1 MPTIKK
7 PNYLTKILAHIYEF
21 GTNSIEVH
29 KDGVSS
35 HFLICATLI
44 KEENLIA
51 GQKIIDKVRKTH
63 FQNSEIKSSK
73 VKRVQHT
80 RRLTILNDLNEID
93 FTIYVI
99 VVDKKEIDSEGLSI
113 KQSFYKYFN
122 KLLVTDLNRINNKIT
137 FIADQIG
144 TAEYQKSF
152 QKYIESEVTQYDL
165 FNETKLF
172 EFSDSK
178 ENNLVQLSD
187 FIVGSLA
194 KCFDTKHFQENSSEY
209 LTLLKDKLNVRFWPN
224 NVANYLRQ
232 ENESENFDPKI
243 AELSLTLVKDYI
255 AKNEKKVETDIT
267 AQIYLLKYLML
278 IQKVSPHYFISTHE
292 LMDKLKNEI
301 GLEYSVRLFRKNII
315 GNLRDNNI
323 IIVSSNKGGYKLPVN
338 KSDLTEFVNR
348 YNSIL
353 QPMISRMKKC
363 RDSILLGSMNEIDI
377 LQYPEYEFLKEI
389 IELKK

>member
-1 MPTIKK
+1 
-7 PNYLTKILAHIYEF
+7 LTKILAHIDEF
-21 GTNSIEVH
+21 GTNSIETQ

-44 KEENLIA
+44 KEENLIPA
-51 GQKIIDKVRKTH
+51 KKIIDEVRKTH
-63 FQNSEIKSSK
+63 FQNSEIKSSN
-73 VKRVQHT
+73 VKRAKHT
-80 RRLTILNDLNEID
+80 RRLTILNELNQID
-93 FTIYVI
+93 FTIYLI
-99 VVDKKEIDSEGLSI
+99 VVDKEEINSEGLSI
-113 KQSFYKYFN
+113 KESFYKYFN

-144 TAEYQKSF
+144 TTEYQKSF
-152 QKYIESEVTQYDL
+152 QKYIENKVTQYDL

-194 KCFDTKHFQENSSEY
+194 KCFDKKHFQENSSEY

-224 NVANYLRQ
+224 NIANYLRTDK
-232 ENESENFDPKI
+232 ETENFDPKI
-243 AELSLTLVKDYI
+243 AELSLNLVKDYI
-255 AKNEKKVETDIT
+255 AKNEKKDETDFI

-278 IQKVSPHYFISTHE
+278 IQKVSPHYFIQTHE

-315 GNLRDNNI
+315 GNLRDNNV
-323 IIVSSNKGGYKLPVN
+323 IIVSSNSGGYKLPVN

-353 QPMISRMKKC
+353 QPMLSRMKKC
-363 RDSILLGSMNEIDI
+363 RDSILLGSMKEIDI
-377 LQYPEYEFLKEI
+377 LDYPEFESLKEI

>member
-1 MPTIKK
+1 M
-7 PNYLTKILAHIYEF
+7 TKILAHIDEF

-29 KDGVSS
+29 KNGVSS

-63 FQNSEIKSSK
+63 FQNSEIKSSN

-80 RRLTILNDLNEID
+80 RRLTILNDLKEID

-187 FIVGSLA
+187 FVVGSLA

-209 LTLLKDKLNVRFWPN
+209 LKLLKDKLNVRFWPN
-224 NVANYLRQ
+224 NVANYIRQ
-232 ENESENFDPKI
+232 ENETENFDPKI

-255 AKNEKKVETDIT
+255 AKNEKKVETDFI

-301 GLEYSVRLFRKNII
+301 GLEYTVRLFRKNII

-377 LQYPEYEFLKEI
+377 LQYPEYEFLKEV

>member
-1 MPTIKK
+1 M
-7 PNYLTKILAHIYEF
+7 TKILAHIDEF
-21 GTNSIEVH
+21 GTNSIETQ

-44 KEENLIA
+44 KEENLIPA
-51 GQKIIDKVRKTH
+51 KKIIDEVRKTH
-63 FQNSEIKSSK
+63 FQNSEIKSSN
-73 VKRVQHT
+73 VKRAKHT
-80 RRLTILNDLNEID
+80 RRLTILNELNQID
-93 FTIYVI
+93 FTIYLI
-99 VVDKKEIDSEGLSI
+99 VVDKEEINSEGLSI
-113 KQSFYKYFN
+113 KESFYKYFN

-144 TAEYQKSF
+144 TTEYQKSF
-152 QKYIESEVTQYDL
+152 QKYIENKVTQYDL

-194 KCFDTKHFQENSSEY
+194 KCFDKKHFQENSSEY

-224 NVANYLRQ
+224 NIANYLRTDK
-232 ENESENFDPKI
+232 ETENFDPKI
-243 AELSLTLVKDYI
+243 AELSLSLVKDYI
-255 AKNEKKVETDIT
+255 AKNEKKVETDFI
-267 AQIYLLKYLML
+267 AQIYLLKYLTL
-278 IQKVSPHYFISTHE
+278 IQKVSPHYFIQTHE

-315 GNLRDNNI
+315 GNLRDNNV
-323 IIVSSNKGGYKLPVN
+323 IIVSSNSGGYKLPVN

-353 QPMISRMKKC
+353 QPMLSRMKKC
-363 RDSILLGSMNEIDI
+363 RDSILLGSMKEIDI
-377 LQYPEYEFLKEI
+377 LDYPEFESLKEI

>member
-1 MPTIKK
+1 M
-7 PNYLTKILAHIYEF
+7 TKILAHIDEF
-21 GTNSIEVH
+21 GTNSIETQ

-44 KEENLIA
+44 KEENLIPA
-51 GQKIIDKVRKTH
+51 KKIIDEVRKTH
-63 FQNSEIKSSK
+63 FQNSEIKSSN
-73 VKRVQHT
+73 VKRAKHT
-80 RRLTILNDLNEID
+80 RRLTILNELNQID
-93 FTIYVI
+93 FTIYLI
-99 VVDKKEIDSEGLSI
+99 VVDKEEINSEGLSI
-113 KQSFYKYFN
+113 KESFYKYFN

-144 TAEYQKSF
+144 TTEYQKSF
-152 QKYIESEVTQYDL
+152 QKYIENKVTQYDL

-194 KCFDTKHFQENSSEY
+194 KCFDKKHFQENSSEY

-224 NVANYLRQ
+224 NIANYLRTDK
-232 ENESENFDPKI
+232 ETENFDPKI
-243 AELSLTLVKDYI
+243 AELSLNLVKDYI
-255 AKNEKKVETDIT
+255 AKNEKKDETDFI

-278 IQKVSPHYFISTHE
+278 IQKVSPHYFIQTHE

-315 GNLRDNNI
+315 GNLRDNNV
-323 IIVSSNKGGYKLPVN
+323 IIVSSNSGGYKLPVN

-353 QPMISRMKKC
+353 QPMLSRMKKC
-363 RDSILLGSMNEIDI
+363 RDSILLGSMKEIDI
-377 LQYPEYEFLKEI
+377 LDYPEFDSLKEI

>member
-1 MPTIKK
+1 M
-7 PNYLTKILAHIYEF
+7 TKILAHIDEF
-21 GTNSIEVH
+21 GTNSIETQ

-44 KEENLIA
+44 KEENLIPA
-51 GQKIIDKVRKTH
+51 KKIIDEVRKTH
-63 FQNSEIKSSK
+63 FQNSEIKSSN
-73 VKRVQHT
+73 VKRAKHT
-80 RRLTILNDLNEID
+80 RRLTILNELNQID
-93 FTIYVI
+93 FTIYLI
-99 VVDKKEIDSEGLSI
+99 VVDKEEINSEGLSI
-113 KQSFYKYFN
+113 KESFYKYFN

-144 TAEYQKSF
+144 TTEYQKSF
-152 QKYIESEVTQYDL
+152 QKYIENKVTQYDL

-194 KCFDTKHFQENSSEY
+194 KCFDKKHFQENSSEY

-224 NVANYLRQ
+224 NIANYLRTDK
-232 ENESENFDPKI
+232 ETENFDPKI
-243 AELSLTLVKDYI
+243 AELSLNLVKDYI
-255 AKNEKKVETDIT
+255 AKNEKKDETDFI

-278 IQKVSPHYFISTHE
+278 IQKVSPHYFIQTHE

-315 GNLRDNNI
+315 GNLRDNNV
-323 IIVSSNKGGYKLPVN
+323 IIVSSNSGGYKLPVN

-353 QPMISRMKKC
+353 QPMLSRMKKC
-363 RDSILLGSMNEIDI
+363 RDSILLGSMKEIDI
-377 LQYPEYEFLKEI
+377 LDHPEFESLKEI

>member
-1 MPTIKK
+1 LANIF
-7 PNYLTKILAHIYEF
+7 AHIDEF
-21 GTNSIEVH
+21 GTNSIAVE

-35 HFLICATLI
+35 HFLICATII
-44 KEENLIA
+44 KGENLTT
-51 GQKIIDKVRKTH
+51 GQKIIDQVRNTH
-63 FQNSEIKSSK
+63 FQGSEIKSSK
-73 VKRVQHT
+73 VKRTQHT

-99 VVDKKEIDSEGLSI
+99 VVDKKEINSEGLSI

-122 KLLVTDLNRINNKIT
+122 KLLVTDLTRINNKIT

-152 QKYIESEVTQYDL
+152 KEYIKNEVTQYDL

-194 KCFDTKHFQENSSEY
+194 KSFDTKHFQENSSEY

-224 NVANYLRQ
+224 NIKNYLRTD
-232 ENESENFDPKI
+232 NISENFDPKI
-243 AELSLTLVKDYI
+243 AGLSLTLVKDYI
-255 AKNEKKVETDIT
+255 AKNEKKIETDIT
-267 AQIYLLKYLML
+267 AQVYLLKYFML
-278 IQKVSPHYFISTHE
+278 IQKVSPHYFIQTHE
-292 LMDKLKNEI
+292 LMDKLTNEI
-301 GLEYSVRLFRKNII
+301 GLVYSERLFRKNII
-315 GNLRDNNI
+315 GNLRDNNV
-323 IIVSSNKGGYKLPVN
+323 IIVSSNSGGYKLPVN

-353 QPMISRMKKC
+353 QPMLSRMKKC

-377 LQYPEYEFLKEI
+377 LEYPEYESLKEI

>member
-1 MPTIKK
+1 M
-7 PNYLTKILAHIYEF
+7 TKILAHIDEF
-21 GTNSIEVH
+21 GTNSIETH

-44 KEENLIA
+44 KEENLIPA
-51 GQKIIDKVRKTH
+51 KKIIEEVRKTH
-63 FQNSEIKSSK
+63 FQNSEIKSSN
-73 VKRVQHT
+73 VKRTKHT
-80 RRLTILNDLNEID
+80 RRLTILNELNQID

-99 VVDKKEIDSEGLSI
+99 VVDKKGIDSEGLSI
-113 KQSFYKYFN
+113 KESFYKYFN

-144 TAEYQKSF
+144 SAEYQKSF
-152 QKYIESEVTQYDL
+152 QKYIENKVTQFDL

-187 FIVGSLA
+187 FVVGSLA
-194 KCFDTKHFQENSSEY
+194 KCFDKKHFQENSSEY

-224 NVANYLRQ
+224 NIANYLRTDI
-232 ENESENFDPKI
+232 ETENFDPKI
-243 AELSLTLVKDYI
+243 AELSLNLVKDYI
-255 AKNEKKVETDIT
+255 AKHENKIETDIT

-278 IQKVSPHYFISTHE
+278 IQKVSPHYFIQTDE

-315 GNLRDNNI
+315 GNLRDNNV
-323 IIVSSNKGGYKLPVN
+323 IIVSSNSGGYKLPVN

-377 LQYPEYEFLKEI
+377 LEYPEYESLKEI

>member
-1 MPTIKK
+1 M
-7 PNYLTKILAHIYEF
+7 TKILAHIDEF
-21 GTNSIEVH
+21 GTNSIEVQ

-51 GQKIIDKVRKTH
+51 GKEIIEQVRKKH

-73 VKRVQHT
+73 VKRAHHA
-80 RRLTILNDLNEID
+80 RRLTILNDLNKID

-99 VVDKKEIDSEGLSI
+99 VVDKKEINSEGLSI

-122 KLLVTDLNRINNKIT
+122 KLLVTDLNRLNNKIT
-137 FIADQIG
+137 FVADQIG

-152 QKYIESEVTQYDL
+152 KKYIENEVTQYDL
-165 FNETKLF
+165 FNESKLF

-194 KCFDTKHFQENSSEY
+194 KCFDKKHFQENSSDY
-209 LTLLKDKLNVRFWPN
+209 LKLLKDKLNVRFWPN
-224 NVANYLRQ
+224 NIANYLRTD
-232 ENESENFDPKI
+232 NETENFDPKI
-243 AELSLTLVKDYI
+243 AELSLNLAKDYI
-255 AKNEKKVETDIT
+255 ARNEKKVDTDIT
-267 AQIYLLKYLML
+267 AQIYLLEYLML
-278 IQKVSPHYFISTHE
+278 IQKVSPHYFIQTHE
-292 LMDKLKNEI
+292 MMDKLKNEI

-323 IIVSSNKGGYKLPVN
+323 IIASSNSGGYKLPVN
-338 KSDLTEFVNR
+338 KSDLVEFVNR
-348 YNSIL
+348 YNSIM

-377 LQYPEYEFLKEI
+377 LDYPEFEFLKQI

>member
-1 MPTIKK
+1 
-7 PNYLTKILAHIYEF
+7 LTKILAHIDEF
-21 GTNSIEVH
+21 GTNSIETQ

-44 KEENLIA
+44 KEENLIPA
-51 GQKIIDKVRKTH
+51 KKIIDEVRKTH
-63 FQNSEIKSSK
+63 FQNSEIKSSN
-73 VKRVQHT
+73 VKRAKHT
-80 RRLTILNDLNEID
+80 RRLTILNELNQID

-99 VVDKKEIDSEGLSI
+99 VVDKEEIDSEGLSI
-113 KQSFYKYFN
+113 KESFYKYFN

-137 FIADQIG
+137 FIADKIG
-144 TAEYQKSF
+144 TTEYQKSF
-152 QKYIESEVTQYDL
+152 QKYIENKVTQYDL

-194 KCFDTKHFQENSSEY
+194 KCFDKKHFQENSSEY

-224 NVANYLRQ
+224 NVGNYLRTDK
-232 ENESENFDPKI
+232 ETENFDPKI
-243 AELSLTLVKDYI
+243 AELSLNLVKDYI
-255 AKNEKKVETDIT
+255 TKNEKKVETGYI

-278 IQKVSPHYFISTHE
+278 IQKVSPHYFIQTHE
-292 LMDKLKNEI
+292 LMDKLKNKI

-315 GNLRDNNI
+315 GNLRDNNV
-323 IIVSSNKGGYKLPVN
+323 IIVSSNSGGYKLPVN

-353 QPMISRMKKC
+353 QPMLSRMKKC

-377 LQYPEYEFLKEI
+377 LDYPEFESLKEI

>member
-1 MPTIKK
+1 M
-7 PNYLTKILAHIYEF
+7 TKILAHIDEF
-21 GTNSIEVH
+21 GTNSIETQ

-44 KEENLIA
+44 KEENLIPA
-51 GQKIIDKVRKTH
+51 KKIIDEVRKTH
-63 FQNSEIKSSK
+63 FQNSEIKSSN
-73 VKRVQHT
+73 VKRAKHT
-80 RRLTILNDLNEID
+80 RRLTILNELNQID
-93 FTIYVI
+93 FTIYLI
-99 VVDKKEIDSEGLSI
+99 VVDKEEINSEGLSI
-113 KQSFYKYFN
+113 KESFYKYFN
-122 KLLVTDLNRINNKIT
+122 RLLVTDLNRINNKIT

-144 TAEYQKSF
+144 TTEYQKSF
-152 QKYIESEVTQYDL
+152 QKYIENKVTQYDL

-194 KCFDTKHFQENSSEY
+194 KCFDKKHFQENSSEY

-224 NVANYLRQ
+224 NIANYLRTDK
-232 ENESENFDPKI
+232 ETENFDPKI
-243 AELSLTLVKDYI
+243 AELSLNLVKDYI
-255 AKNEKKVETDIT
+255 AKNEKKDETDFI

-278 IQKVSPHYFISTHE
+278 IQKVSPHYFIQTHE

-315 GNLRDNNI
+315 GNLRDNNV
-323 IIVSSNKGGYKLPVN
+323 IIVSSNSGGYKLPVN

-353 QPMISRMKKC
+353 QPMLSRMKKC
-363 RDSILLGSMNEIDI
+363 RDSILLGSMKEIDI
-377 LQYPEYEFLKEI
+377 LDYPEFESLKEI

>member
-1 MPTIKK
+1 
-7 PNYLTKILAHIYEF
+7 LTKILAHIDEF
-21 GTNSIEVH
+21 GTNSIETQ

-44 KEENLIA
+44 KEENLIPA
-51 GQKIIDKVRKTH
+51 KKIIDEVRKTH
-63 FQNSEIKSSK
+63 FQNSEIKSSN
-73 VKRVQHT
+73 VKRAKHT
-80 RRLTILNDLNEID
+80 RRLTILNELNQID
-93 FTIYVI
+93 FTIYLI
-99 VVDKKEIDSEGLSI
+99 VVDKEEINSEGLSI
-113 KQSFYKYFN
+113 KESFYKYFN

-144 TAEYQKSF
+144 TTEYQKSF
-152 QKYIESEVTQYDL
+152 QKYIENKVTQYDL

-194 KCFDTKHFQENSSEY
+194 KCFDKKHFQENSSEY
-209 LTLLKDKLNVRFWPN
+209 LKLLKDKLNVRFWPN
-224 NVANYLRQ
+224 NIANYLRTDK
-232 ENESENFDPKI
+232 ETENFDPKI
-243 AELSLTLVKDYI
+243 AELSLNLVKDYI
-255 AKNEKKVETDIT
+255 AKNEKKIETDFI

-278 IQKVSPHYFISTHE
+278 IQKVSPHYFVQTHE

-315 GNLRDNNI
+315 GNLRDNNV
-323 IIVSSNKGGYKLPVN
+323 IIVSSNSGGYKLPVN

-353 QPMISRMKKC
+353 QPMLSRMKKC
-363 RDSILLGSMNEIDI
+363 RDSILLGSMKEIDI
-377 LQYPEYEFLKEI
+377 LDYPEFESLKEI

>member
-1 MPTIKK
+1 M
-7 PNYLTKILAHIYEF
+7 TKILAHIDEF
-21 GTNSIEVH
+21 GTNSIKIE
-29 KDGVSS
+29 KQGVSS

-44 KEENLIA
+44 KEENLIPA
-51 GQKIIDKVRKTH
+51 QKIIDEVRKTH
-63 FQNSEIKSSK
+63 FQNSEIKSSN
-73 VKRVQHT
+73 VKRAHHT
-80 RRLTILNDLNEID
+80 RRLTILNELNQID
-93 FTIYVI
+93 FTIYLI

-144 TAEYQKSF
+144 TTEYQKGF
-152 QKYIESEVTQYDL
+152 QKYIENEVTQYDL
-165 FNETKLF
+165 FKETKLF

-187 FIVGSLA
+187 FVVGSLA
-194 KCFDTKHFQENSSEY
+194 KCFDKKHFQENSSEY
-209 LTLLKDKLNVRFWPN
+209 LALLKDKLNVRFWPN
-224 NVANYLRQ
+224 NVSNYLRTD
-232 ENESENFDPKI
+232 NETENFDPKI
-243 AELSLTLVKDYI
+243 AKLSLNLVKDYI
-255 AKNEKKVETDIT
+255 IKNEKKIETDIT
-267 AQIYLLKYLML
+267 AQIYLLKYFML
-278 IQKVSPHYFISTHE
+278 IQKVSPHYFIQTNE

-323 IIVSSNKGGYKLPVN
+323 IIVSSNSGGYKLPVN

-348 YNSIL
+348 YNSII
-353 QPMISRMKKC
+353 QPMLSRMKKC

-377 LQYPEYEFLKEI
+377 LEYPEYLNLKEI
-389 IELKK
+389 IELQK

>member
-1 MPTIKK
+1 M
-7 PNYLTKILAHIYEF
+7 TKILAHIDEF

-35 HFLICATLI
+35 QFLICATLI
-44 KEENLIA
+44 KEENLIK
-51 GQKIIDKVRKTH
+51 GQNIIDHVRKTH

-73 VKRVQHT
+73 VKRTHHS
-80 RRLTILNDLNEID
+80 RRLSILNDLNQID
-93 FTIYVI
+93 FTIYLI
-99 VVDKKEIDSEGLSI
+99 VVDKKEINSEGLSI

-122 KLLVTDLNRINNKIT
+122 KLLVTDLNRIDNKIT

-144 TAEYQKSF
+144 TAEYQKGF
-152 QKYIESEVTQYDL
+152 QKYIENQVPQYDL

-194 KCFDTKHFQENSSEY
+194 KCFDTKHFQENSSDY
-209 LTLLKDKLNVRFWPN
+209 LKLLKDKLNVRFWPN
-224 NVANYLRQ
+224 NVANYLRADK
-232 ENESENFDPKI
+232 ESENFDPKI
-243 AELSLTLVKDYI
+243 AELSLNLVQNYI
-255 AKNEKKVETDIT
+255 SKNEKKTEIDIR

-278 IQKVSPHYFISTHE
+278 IQKISPHYFIQTHE

-301 GLEYSVRLFRKNII
+301 GLEYSIRHFRKNII

-323 IIVSSNKGGYKLPVN
+323 IIVSANSGGYKLPVN

-353 QPMISRMKKC
+353 QPMLSRMKKC

-377 LQYPEYEFLKEI
+377 LEYPEYESLKEI
-389 IELKK
+389 IELQK

>member
-1 MPTIKK
+1 
-7 PNYLTKILAHIYEF
+7 LTKILAHIDEF

-44 KEENLIA
+44 KEENLVA
-51 GQKIIDKVRKTH
+51 GQKTIDQVRKTH

-73 VKRVQHT
+73 VKRAHHA

-152 QKYIESEVTQYDL
+152 QKYIENEVTQYDL

-187 FIVGSLA
+187 FVVGSLA
-194 KCFDTKHFQENSSEY
+194 KCFDTKHFQENSSDY
-209 LTLLKDKLNVRFWPN
+209 LKLLKDKLNVRFWPN
-224 NVANYLRQ
+224 NVANYLRTD
-232 ENESENFDPKI
+232 NETENFDPKI
-243 AELSLTLVKDYI
+243 AELSLNLVKDYI

-278 IQKVSPHYFISTHE
+278 IQKVSPHYFIQTHE

-315 GNLRDNNI
+315 GNLRDNNV
-323 IIVSSNKGGYKLPVN
+323 IIVSSNSGGYKLPVN

-353 QPMISRMKKC
+353 QPMLSRMKKC

-377 LQYPEYEFLKEI
+377 LEYPEYESLKEI

>member
-1 MPTIKK
+1 M
-7 PNYLTKILAHIYEF
+7 TKILAHIDEF
-21 GTNSIEVH
+21 GTNSMEVH

-63 FQNSEIKSSK
+63 FQNSEIKSSN

-187 FIVGSLA
+187 FVVGSLA

-209 LTLLKDKLNVRFWPN
+209 LKLLKDKLNVRFWPN
-224 NVANYLRQ
+224 NVANYIRQ
-232 ENESENFDPKI
+232 ENETENFDPKI

-255 AKNEKKVETDIT
+255 AKNEKKVETDFI

-377 LQYPEYEFLKEI
+377 LQYPEYEFLKEV

>member
-1 MPTIKK
+1 M
-7 PNYLTKILAHIYEF
+7 TKILAHIDEF
-21 GTNSIEVH
+21 GTNSIETH

-44 KEENLIA
+44 KEENLIPA
-51 GQKIIDKVRKTH
+51 KKIIEEVRKTH
-63 FQNSEIKSSK
+63 FQNSEIKSSN
-73 VKRVQHT
+73 VKRTKHT
-80 RRLTILNDLNEID
+80 RRLTILNELNQID

-99 VVDKKEIDSEGLSI
+99 VVDKKGIDSEGLSI
-113 KQSFYKYFN
+113 KESFYKYFN

-144 TAEYQKSF
+144 SAEYQKSF
-152 QKYIESEVTQYDL
+152 QKYIENKVTQFDL

-187 FIVGSLA
+187 FVVGSLA
-194 KCFDTKHFQENSSEY
+194 KCFDKKHCQENSSEY
-209 LTLLKDKLNVRFWPN
+209 LTLLKYKLNVRFWPN
-224 NVANYLRQ
+224 NIANYLRTDI
-232 ENESENFDPKI
+232 ETENFDPKI
-243 AELSLTLVKDYI
+243 AELSLNLVKDYI
-255 AKNEKKVETDIT
+255 AKHENKIETDIT

-278 IQKVSPHYFISTHE
+278 IQKVSPHYFIQTDE

-315 GNLRDNNI
+315 GNLRDNNV
-323 IIVSSNKGGYKLPVN
+323 IIVSSNSGGYKLPVN

-377 LQYPEYEFLKEI
+377 LEYPEYESLKEI

>member
-1 MPTIKK
+1 
-7 PNYLTKILAHIYEF
+7 LTKILAHIDEF
-21 GTNSIEVH
+21 GTNSIETQ

-44 KEENLIA
+44 KEENLIPA
-51 GQKIIDKVRKTH
+51 KKIIDEVRKTH
-63 FQNSEIKSSK
+63 FQNSEIKSSN
-73 VKRVQHT
+73 VKRAKHT
-80 RRLTILNDLNEID
+80 RRLTILNELNQID
-93 FTIYVI
+93 FTIYLI
-99 VVDKKEIDSEGLSI
+99 VVDKEEINSEGLSI
-113 KQSFYKYFN
+113 KESFYKYFN

-144 TAEYQKSF
+144 TTEYQKSF
-152 QKYIESEVTQYDL
+152 QKYIENKVTQYDL

-194 KCFDTKHFQENSSEY
+194 KCFDKKHFQENSSEY

-224 NVANYLRQ
+224 NIANYLRTDK
-232 ENESENFDPKI
+232 ETENFDPKI
-243 AELSLTLVKDYI
+243 AELSLNLVKDYI
-255 AKNEKKVETDIT
+255 AKNEKKVETDFI

-278 IQKVSPHYFISTHE
+278 IQKVSPHYFIQTHE

-315 GNLRDNNI
+315 GNLRDNNV
-323 IIVSSNKGGYKLPVN
+323 IIVSSNSGGYKLPVN

-353 QPMISRMKKC
+353 QPMLSRMKKC
-363 RDSILLGSMNEIDI
+363 RDSILLGSMKEIDI
-377 LQYPEYEFLKEI
+377 LDYPEFESLKEI

>member
-1 MPTIKK
+1 M
-7 PNYLTKILAHIYEF
+7 TKILAHIDEF
-21 GTNSIEVH
+21 GTNSIETH

-44 KEENLIA
+44 KEENLIPA
-51 GQKIIDKVRKTH
+51 KKIIEEVRKTH
-63 FQNSEIKSSK
+63 FQNSEIKSSN
-73 VKRVQHT
+73 VKRTKHT
-80 RRLTILNDLNEID
+80 RRLTILNELNQID

-113 KQSFYKYFN
+113 KESFYKYFN

-152 QKYIESEVTQYDL
+152 QKYIENKVTQYDL

-187 FIVGSLA
+187 FVVGSLA
-194 KCFDTKHFQENSSEY
+194 KCFDKKHFQENSSEY

-224 NVANYLRQ
+224 NIANYLRTDK
-232 ENESENFDPKI
+232 ETENFDPKI
-243 AELSLTLVKDYI
+243 AELSLNLVKNYI
-255 AKNEKKVETDIT
+255 AKNEKKIETDIT

-278 IQKVSPHYFISTHE
+278 IQKVSPHYFIQTDE

-315 GNLRDNNI
+315 GNLRDNNV
-323 IIVSSNKGGYKLPVN
+323 IIVSSNSGGYKLPVN

-353 QPMISRMKKC
+353 QPMLSRMKKC

-377 LQYPEYEFLKEI
+377 LEYPEYKSFKEI

>member
-1 MPTIKK
+1 M
-7 PNYLTKILAHIYEF
+7 TKILAHIDEF

-63 FQNSEIKSSK
+63 FQNSEIKSSN

-187 FIVGSLA
+187 FVVGSLA

-209 LTLLKDKLNVRFWPN
+209 LKLLKDKLNVRFWPN
-224 NVANYLRQ
+224 NVANYIRQ
-232 ENESENFDPKI
+232 ENETENFDPKI

-255 AKNEKKVETDIT
+255 AKNEKKVETDFI

-301 GLEYSVRLFRKNII
+301 GLEYTVRLFRKNII

-377 LQYPEYEFLKEI
+377 LQYPEYEFLKEV

>member
-1 MPTIKK
+1 M
-7 PNYLTKILAHIYEF
+7 TKILAHIDEF

-29 KDGVSS
+29 KEGVSS

-44 KEENLIA
+44 KEENLIT

-73 VKRVQHT
+73 VKRAHHA

-122 KLLVTDLNRINNKIT
+122 KQLVTDLNRINNKIT

-152 QKYIESEVTQYDL
+152 QKYIEKEVTQYDL

-178 ENNLVQLSD
+178 ENNLIQLSD

-194 KCFDTKHFQENSSEY
+194 KCFDTKHFQENSSDY
-209 LTLLKDKLNVRFWPN
+209 LKLLKDKLNVRFWPN
-224 NVANYLRQ
+224 NVTNYLRTDKDT
-232 ENESENFDPKI
+232 ENLDPKI
-243 AELSLTLVKDYI
+243 AELSLNLVKVYI
-255 AKNEKKVETDIT
+255 DKNESKVETDIT

-278 IQKVSPHYFISTHE
+278 IQKISPHYFIQTHE

-315 GNLRDNNI
+315 GNLRDNNV
-323 IIVSSNKGGYKLPVN
+323 IIVSSNSGGYKLPVN

-353 QPMISRMKKC
+353 QPMLSRMKKC
-363 RDSILLGSMNEIDI
+363 RDSILLGSFNEIDI
-377 LQYPEYEFLKEI
+377 LEYPEYESLKEI

>member
-1 MPTIKK
+1 
-7 PNYLTKILAHIYEF
+7 LTKILAHIDEF
-21 GTNSIEVH
+21 GTNSLETQ

-44 KEENLIA
+44 KEENLISA
-51 GQKIIDKVRKTH
+51 KKIIDEVRKTH
-63 FQNSEIKSSK
+63 FQNSEIKSSN
-73 VKRVQHT
+73 VKRAKHT
-80 RRLTILNDLNEID
+80 RRLTILNELNQID
-93 FTIYVI
+93 FTIYLI
-99 VVDKKEIDSEGLSI
+99 VVDKEEINSEGLSV
-113 KQSFYKYFN
+113 KESFYKYFN

-144 TAEYQKSF
+144 TTEYQKSF
-152 QKYIESEVTQYDL
+152 QKYIENKVTQYDL

-194 KCFDTKHFQENSSEY
+194 KCFDKKHFQENSSEY
-209 LTLLKDKLNVRFWPN
+209 LKLLKDKLNVRFWPN
-224 NVANYLRQ
+224 NIANYLRTDK
-232 ENESENFDPKI
+232 ETENFDPKI
-243 AELSLTLVKDYI
+243 AELSLNLVKDYI
-255 AKNEKKVETDIT
+255 AKNEKKIETDFI

-278 IQKVSPHYFISTHE
+278 IQKVSPHYFVQTHE

-315 GNLRDNNI
+315 GNLRDNNV
-323 IIVSSNKGGYKLPVN
+323 IIVSSNSGGYKLPVN

-353 QPMISRMKKC
+353 QPMLSRMKKC
-363 RDSILLGSMNEIDI
+363 RDSILLGSMKEIDI
-377 LQYPEYEFLKEI
+377 LDYPEFESLKEI